1 MHSRKHLLFQEVFNY
16 LLFYLAYPQIPFCE
30 IRKKIGAGLDS
41 TKMHVIRDYLLIQ
54 LRLQVLHPEEFWGAE
69 IDFIICCKKTFSS
82 IAQCHSYSFSYCS

>member
-1 MHSRKHLLFQEVFNY
+1 MIL
-16 LLFYLAYPQIPFCE
+16 FCE

-54 LRLQVLHPEEFWGAE
+54 LRLQVLHPDEFWGAE
-69 IDFIICCKKTFSS
+69 IDVIICCKKTFSS